1 MPNLG
6 MIVPNL
12 GMQKVLDTYA
22 YTYYIGCVG
31 VVSGAKTAYAGTLL
45 DVFVSPDL
53 LAY

>member
-22 YTYYIGCVG
+22 YTYYIVYIRL
-31 VVSGAKTAYAGTLL
+31 VTEDFRDNPSGNSTHSL
-45 DVFVSPDL
+45 VR
-53 LAY
+53 

>member
-22 YTYYIGCVG
+22 YTYYIVNVG
-31 VVSGAKTAYAGTLL
+31 VETER
-45 DVFVSPDL
+45 
-53 LAY
+53 

>member
-22 YTYYIGCVG
+22 HTYYIVSVG
-31 VVSGAKTAYAGTLL
+31 VTAGR
-45 DVFVSPDL
+45 
-53 LAY
+53 